1 MVLGLKYY
9 DRAEG
14 DVRMKI
20 LVVDD
25 HVLIRDALRGVL
37 KQLRGDA
44 SILEASDCGQTM
56 RLIEQH
62 PDLDLIV
69 LDLNLPDRDGFSV
82 LAELRER
89 YATTAVVVLSGS
101 HDRNKIKLAFDLGA
115 VGFIPKTTDR
125 EVMLNALQLM
135 FSGGTYIPKEILGGE
150 VSSSRRPACGDRLP
164 IQFELLADL
173 GLTERQLEVL
183 GLMMQGKSNKVISHM
198 LNMAEPTV
206 KNHVT
211 AILKALKVTNRTEAV
226 IKVGRMGL
234 NLSPISDS

>member
-9 DRAEG
+9 DRMGA
-14 DVRMKI
+14 RMKI

-25 HVLIRDALRGVL
+25 HALIRDALRGVL
-37 KQLRGDA
+37 KQLNGDA

-89 YATTAVVVLSGS
+89 YATTAVVVLSAS
-101 HDRNKIKLAFDLGA
+101 HERHKIKLALDLGA

-125 EVMLNALQLM
+125 EVMLNAFQLI

-150 VSSSRRPACGDRLP
+150 VSSSRRLARSDRPP
-164 IQFELLADL
+164 IQFELLADS

-206 KNHVT
+206 KNHIT

-226 IKVGRMGL
+226 IKVGRMGW
-234 NLSPISDS
+234 NLSLTSES

>member
-1 MVLGLKYY
+1 
-9 DRAEG
+9 
-14 DVRMKI
+14 MKI

-150 VSSSRRPACGDRLP
+150 VSSSRRLGVRRPATDPVRITCRSRLNR
-164 IQFELLADL
+164 A
-173 GLTERQLEVL
+173 
-183 GLMMQGKSNKVISHM
+183 
-198 LNMAEPTV
+198 
-206 KNHVT
+206 T
-211 AILKALKVTNRTEAV
+211 ARSAWPHDARKKQ
-226 IKVGRMGL
+226 
-234 NLSPISDS
+234 